1 MTERYHNNPAEK
13 QNLKKNVSSDN
24 LLVLYNDD
32 IHSFDYVIQSLM
44 EVCDHTEIQ
53 AEQCTMITHYKGSCD
68 VKKGSGEELR
78 EMQMRLIQKGLK
90 AIIE

>member
-1 MTERYHNNPAEK
+1 MTERYHNNPAE
-13 QNLKKNVSSDN
+13 QQYMKKNVSADN
-24 LLVLYNDD
+24 MLVLYNDD

-53 AEQCTMITHYKGSCD
+53 AEQCTIITHYKGSCD
-68 VKKGSGEELR
+68 VKKGCGEELR